1 LALSKISSTGLE
13 AQPYQVREKND
24 ISKIYNNIYIKN
36 FNPNWTENNI
46 KETFSRYGN
55 IISVGLG

>member
-36 FNPNWTENNI
+36 FNTNWTENNI
-46 KETFSRYGN
+46 KEIFSRYGN

>member
-36 FNPNWTENNI
+36 FNSNWTENNI
-46 KETFSRYGN
+46 KEIFSRYGN